1 MKGTHKHYKWEVL
14 ALLWMA
20 YLLNQADR
28 QVFNTVLPQIQETLN
43 LGDTEVGWIATIF
56 NFCYALMVPFGGMAG
71 DRLSRK
77 WVVTIAILFWSVAT
91 MFTGLATGVIVLIL
105 LRSVAT
111 GGGEA
116 FFGPANYSL
125 LGQYHTDTRARA
137 MSIHQTSYY
146 VGVILAGWLAGY
158 IAEKLGWQY
167 SFIIFGAAGV
177 VWGIVMAIRLK
188 DKKENASSQVAAPA
202 LDGPKPGIFDGFK
215 VVFTTPTALIL
226 TLGFSGFIF
235 VITGYMTWV
244 PTFLQREFGLS
255 VTDAG
260 LHSMLW
266 TYIAAFVGVL
276 IAGTLSDKIAHLD
289 RKIRMVIQAVG
300 LILGA
305 SFLFFVNA
313 DASIWIVYACF
324 AGWGFFRAFFD
335 ANIYTVLY
343 DVTPS
348 RLHASCS
355 SALITTGFAVGALA
369 PVVLGA
375 IVEVP
380 KMETAPSN
388 VELVADENSN
398 CSLSWKDNAEKETGY
413 NLYMWEAAEET
424 YGEPFATV
432 EANETTYALDNSV
445 MDKDYVFAVQA
456 TGEKAVNNSY
466 IITSD
471 NKQITPKDA
480 AKADWKK
487 AFILLGIIWI
497 VCGLMMLWASRKFYQ
512 KDYDKI
518 NK

>member
-28 QVFNTVLPQIQETLN
+28 QVFNTVLPAIRDTLN
-43 LGDTEVGWIATIF
+43 LTDTSVGLIATIF
-56 NFCYALMVPFGGMAG
+56 NLCYAFMVPFGGLAG

-91 MFTGLATGVIVLIL
+91 MFTGLATGVLMLIL
-105 LRSVAT
+105 MRSVAT

-146 VGVILAGWLAGY
+146 VGVILAGWLAGF
-158 IAEKLGWQY
+158 IADKLGWQY

-177 VWGIVMAIRLK
+177 IWGIVMAIRLK
-188 DKKENASSQVAAPA
+188 DKKDCHVADAPRNDVENAVE
-202 LDGPKPGIFDGFK
+202 KPGIFDGFK
-215 VVFTTPTALIL
+215 TVFTTPTALVL
-226 TLGFSGFIF
+226 TIGFSGFIF

-244 PTFLQREFGLS
+244 PAFLQEEFGQ
-255 VTDAG
+255 TQAAAG
-260 LHSMLW
+260 FNSMFW
-266 TYIAAFVGVL
+266 TYVAAFAGVL
-276 IAGTLSDKIAHLD
+276 LAGTLSDKIAVRD
-289 RKIRMVIQAVG
+289 RKVRMVIQGIG

-305 SFLFFVNA
+305 AFLFFVGGNKA
-313 DASIWIVYACF
+313 LWAIYLCF

-343 DVTPS
+343 DVTPA

-369 PVVLGA
+369 PVILGAMKDSMGSLSATFPVLGA
-375 IVEVP
+375 V
-380 KMETAPSN
+380 
-388 VELVADENSN
+388 
-398 CSLSWKDNAEKETGY
+398 
-413 NLYMWEAAEET
+413 
-424 YGEPFATV
+424 
-432 EANETTYALDNSV
+432 
-445 MDKDYVFAVQA
+445 
-456 TGEKAVNNSY
+456 
-466 IITSD
+466 
-471 NKQITPKDA
+471 
-480 AKADWKK
+480 
-487 AFILLGIIWI
+487 WI
-497 VCGLMMLWASRKFYQ
+497 VCGILMLIISKTHYQ

-518 NK
+518 NKTL

>member
-28 QVFNTVLPQIQETLN
+28 QVFNTVLPAIRDSLGI
-43 LGDTEVGWIATIF
+43 GDTEVGLIATIF
-56 NFCYALMVPFGGMAG
+56 NLCYAFMVPFGGMAG

-77 WVVTIAILFWSVAT
+77 WVTTIAILFWSVAT
-91 MFTGLATGVIVLIL
+91 MFTGLATGVVMLIL

-146 VGVILAGWLAGY
+146 VGVILAGWLAGH
-158 IAEKLGWQY
+158 IADKLGWEY
-167 SFIIFGAAGV
+167 TFIIFGAAGI

-188 DKKENASSQVAAPA
+188 DKKDVNEGGSESVAAPS
-202 LDGPKPGIFDGFK
+202 DEKKPGIFDGFK
-215 VVFTTPTALIL
+215 TVFTTPTALVL
-226 TLGFSGFIF
+226 TIGFSGFIF

-244 PTFLQREFGLS
+244 PAFLQEEFGQ
-255 VTDAG
+255 TQAAAG
-260 LHSMLW
+260 FNSMFW
-266 TYIAAFVGVL
+266 TYVAAFAGVL
-276 IAGTLSDKIAHLD
+276 LAGTLSDKIAVRD
-289 RKIRMVIQAVG
+289 RKVRMVIQGVG

-305 SFLFFVNA
+305 AFLFFVDGSMA
-313 DASIWIVYACF
+313 LWLIYFCF

-343 DVTPS
+343 DVTPA

-369 PVVLGA
+369 PVILGAMKESMGSLSATFPVLGA
-375 IVEVP
+375 V
-380 KMETAPSN
+380 
-388 VELVADENSN
+388 
-398 CSLSWKDNAEKETGY
+398 
-413 NLYMWEAAEET
+413 
-424 YGEPFATV
+424 
-432 EANETTYALDNSV
+432 
-445 MDKDYVFAVQA
+445 
-456 TGEKAVNNSY
+456 
-466 IITSD
+466 
-471 NKQITPKDA
+471 
-480 AKADWKK
+480 
-487 AFILLGIIWI
+487 WI
-497 VCGLMMLWASRKFYQ
+497 VCGILMLVVSKTNYQ

-518 NK
+518 NKSL

>member
-1 MKGTHKHYKWEVL
+1 MHHTTPHIIKKTNSIIMKGTHKHYKWEVL

-28 QVFNTVLPQIQETLN
+28 QVFNTVLPAIRDSLN
-43 LGDTEVGWIATIF
+43 LTDTSVGLIATIF
-56 NFCYALMVPFGGMAG
+56 NLCYAFMVPLGGLAG

-91 MFTGLATGVIVLIL
+91 MFTGLANGVVMLIL
-105 LRSVAT
+105 MRSVAT

-158 IAEKLGWQY
+158 IADKLGWQY
-167 SFIIFGAAGV
+167 SFIIFGAAGII
-177 VWGIVMAIRLK
+177 WGIVMAIRLK
-188 DKKENASSQVAAPA
+188 DKKEADGHVAEIPCS
-202 LDGPKPGIFDGFK
+202 DVQKPGIFDGFK
-215 VVFTTPTALIL
+215 TVFTTPTALAL
-226 TLGFSGFIF
+226 TIGFSGFIF

-244 PTFLQREFGLS
+244 PAFLQEEFGQ
-255 VTDAG
+255 TQAAAG
-260 LHSMLW
+260 FNSMFW
-266 TYIAAFVGVL
+266 TYLAAFAGVL
-276 IAGTLSDKIAHLD
+276 LAGTLSDKIAIRDH
-289 RKIRMVIQAVG
+289 KVRMVIQGVG

-305 SFLFFVNA
+305 AFLFFVGA
-313 DASIWIVYACF
+313 DMALWGIYLCF

-369 PVVLGA
+369 PVILGAMKDSMGSLSATFPVLGA
-375 IVEVP
+375 V
-380 KMETAPSN
+380 
-388 VELVADENSN
+388 
-398 CSLSWKDNAEKETGY
+398 
-413 NLYMWEAAEET
+413 
-424 YGEPFATV
+424 
-432 EANETTYALDNSV
+432 
-445 MDKDYVFAVQA
+445 
-456 TGEKAVNNSY
+456 
-466 IITSD
+466 
-471 NKQITPKDA
+471 
-480 AKADWKK
+480 
-487 AFILLGIIWI
+487 WI
-497 VCGLMMLWASRKFYQ
+497 VCGVLMLIISKTHYQ

-518 NK
+518 NKTI

>member
-1 MKGTHKHYKWEVL
+1 MKNTGKYYKWEVL
-14 ALLWMA
+14 GLLWMA

-28 QVFNTVLPQIQETLN
+28 QVFNTVLPAIRDSLELS
-43 LGDTEVGWIATIF
+43 DTSIGLIATIF
-56 NFCYALMVPFGGMAG
+56 NLCYAVMVPFGGMAG

-77 WVVTIAILFWSVAT
+77 WVTTIAILFWSVAT
-91 MFTGLATGVIVLIL
+91 MFTGLASGVVMLIL

-158 IAEKLGWQY
+158 IADRLGWEY

-177 VWGIVMAIRLK
+177 IWGIVMAIRLK
-188 DKKENASSQVAAPA
+188 DKEMPEQAGHDKEIPDQAGHDKEVMDSHSR
-202 LDGPKPGIFDGFK
+202 LDRESKKPGIFDGFK
-215 VVFTTPTALIL
+215 VVFTTPTALAL
-226 TLGFSGFIF
+226 TIGFSGFIF

-244 PTFLQREFGLS
+244 PAFLQEEFGQ
-255 VTDAG
+255 TQAAAG
-260 LHSMLW
+260 FNSMFW
-266 TYIAAFVGVL
+266 TYVAAFAGVL
-276 IAGTLSDKIAHLD
+276 LAGTLSDKFAVRD
-289 RKIRMVIQAVG
+289 RKVRMVIQGVG

-305 SFLFFVNA
+305 AFLFSVGDNMALWF
-313 DASIWIVYACF
+313 IYLCF

-369 PVVLGA
+369 PVILGAMKDSMGSLSATFPVLGA
-375 IVEVP
+375 VWIACGIL
-380 KMETAPSN
+380 M
-388 VELVADENSN
+388 LVVS
-398 CSLSWKDNAEKETGY
+398 K
-413 NLYMWEAAEET
+413 
-424 YGEPFATV
+424 
-432 EANETTYALDNSV
+432 
-445 MDKDYVFAVQA
+445 
-456 TGEKAVNNSY
+456 
-466 IITSD
+466 TS
-471 NKQITPKDA
+471 
-480 AKADWKK
+480 
-487 AFILLGIIWI
+487 
-497 VCGLMMLWASRKFYQ
+497 YQ

-518 NK
+518 NKTI